1 MRRIGPGYRVLCN
14 HAAERD
20 AIVADSF
27 ADQMAR

>member
-20 AIVADSF
+20 ATVADWF
-27 ADQMAR
+27 ADQLAR